1 MGLTLQRDGKMH
13 QIITEAQVRLSLSEE
28 VVQRMLIVRARRA
41 DMVRVA
47 RTSRMD
53 MLARPQ
59 QVSWETE
66 EV

>member
-1 MGLTLQRDGKMH
+1 MGLTHQTDGTIH
-13 QIITEAQVRLSLSEE
+13 QIITGAQVRLSLSEE
-28 VVQRMLIVRARRA
+28 VVQRMLRARRA

-47 RTSRMD
+47 RTSRKD

-66 EV
+66 EI

>member
-1 MGLTLQRDGKMH
+1 MCLTLQTDGKIH
-13 QIITEAQVRLSLSEE
+13 QVITEAQLRLSLSEE
-28 VVQRMLIVRARRA
+28 VVQRMVRAKRA

-47 RTSRMD
+47 RTSRKD